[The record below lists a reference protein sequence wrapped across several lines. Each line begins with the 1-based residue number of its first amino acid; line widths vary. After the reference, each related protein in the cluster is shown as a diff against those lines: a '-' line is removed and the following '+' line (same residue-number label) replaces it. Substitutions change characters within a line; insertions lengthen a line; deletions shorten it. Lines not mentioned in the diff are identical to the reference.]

1 MLRAGA
7 PVMKILVPVVLAVA
21 CAQPVLGCDFCAI
34 YAASEARGEIGKG
47 FFAGV
52 AEQFTHFGT
61 LQDNGRE
68 ISNPENQYLDS
79 SITQVLLGYNFSD
92 RFGLQ
97 LNVPVIYRS
106 FRRILNNQVDQSSEG
121 GPGDVS
127 LIGNFQAYRH
137 STVDYTFAWNILA
150 GVKFPTGS
158 TSYLRE
164 VAQGQ
169 DSVIG
174 GHDLTLGTG
183 SYDGMVGTGFFARW
197 KRVFAGA
204 STQYA
209 IRSRG
214 DFGYQFADELTWSG
228 GPGALLVLNDNYT
241 VALQLNVSGETKGCD
256 NFRGEKESDTGMT
269 AIYLGPQLMVT
280 LGEKFS
286 AQIGIDLPVLLNN
299 TDVQAVPDYRVHAA
313 VTWHF

>member
-1 MLRAGA
+1 MEFT
-7 PVMKILVPVVLAVA
+7 KIFLSVVLTIA

-61 LQDNGRE
+61 LQNNGRE
-68 ISNPENQYLDS
+68 IPNPGNQYLDS
-79 SITQVLLGYNFSD
+79 SITQVLLGYNFSG

-97 LNVPVIYRS
+97 LNLPVIYRS
-106 FRRILNNQVDQSSEG
+106 FKRILNDQVDQSSEG
-121 GPGDVS
+121 GLGDVS

-137 STVDYTFAWNILA
+137 ATVDYTFTWNILG

-183 SYDGMVGTGFFARW
+183 SYDGIVGTGVFARW
-197 KRVFAGA
+197 KRVFTSAN
-204 STQYA
+204 TQCS

-214 DFGYQFADELTWSG
+214 GFGYEFANELTWSG

-241 VALQLNVSGETKGCD
+241 VALQLNASGETKGCD
-256 NFRGEKESDTGMT
+256 NFRGEKENDTGMT
-269 AIYLGPQLMVT
+269 AVYLGPQLMVT
-280 LGEKFS
+280 FGEKFS
-286 AQIGIDLPVLLNN
+286 AQLGVDLPVLLNN
-299 TDVQAVPDYRVHAA
+299 TDVQAVPDYRAHAA
-313 VTWHF
+313 LTWHF